1 LNEEA
6 VAPTAKRTI
15 ESSCSIVDVHVSIGT
30 SFATAMMSLSRTR
43 VPARLTSILAVS
55 PRRRF
60 RRHVAFGGRVA
71 SVRSVKS
78 HTRLWLFFFCGSET
92 MHPPFSTTGW
102 IGFPKFRQ
110 SGSGRKLWHLLY
122 LAAPDASVPR
132 SYPFTRTYA
141 GRGSRSDRTVRD
153 RMCSFCRSLALF
165 CYLIDAC

>member
-71 SVRSVKS
+71 SVQLKVI
-78 HTRLWLFFFCGSET
+78 LDYGFFCGSET